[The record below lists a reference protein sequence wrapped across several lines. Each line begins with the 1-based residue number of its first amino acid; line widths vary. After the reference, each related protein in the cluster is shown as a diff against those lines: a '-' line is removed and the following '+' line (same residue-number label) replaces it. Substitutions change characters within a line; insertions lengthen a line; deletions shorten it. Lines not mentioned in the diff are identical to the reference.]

1 MKIQV
6 LGLGCQKC
14 QMLARR
20 TEEAVRLL
28 GVDAVVEKVTDAREI
43 AGFGVLST
51 PALAVDGVVRVAG
64 RVPEVAAIQALL
76 SHAAGGSRQVRH

>member
-14 QMLARR
+14 QVLARR

-43 AGFGVLST
+43 AGFGVLAT

-64 RVPEVAAIQALL
+64 RVPDVSAIQALL
-76 SHAAGGSRQVRH
+76 SRAAAAPDDVRR